1 MLFHKFPF
9 KCAVVEPYV
18 STASTMFLTF
28 CISSLEEG
36 GLLNSLGLV
45 YVMRSGCWED
55 THTSSLW
62 RSTRTGWGVATWYVN
77 HIYIPLRLS
86 KWYINTRARETA
98 LLVTE
103 LGWCWGVC
111 KCYMLQNFHVGL
123 QVRPGSPTP
132 TKSWIESLEICIESC
147 SFSFLRIGQKSTC
160 HHRGWAL
167 AFPVPALVSV
177 YLSLA
182 SVSPSLSR
190 TPSW

>member
-98 LLVTE
+98 LLVTV
-103 LGWCWGVC
+103 LGWCWGVSC
-111 KCYMLQNFHVGL
+111 IRYMLQNFHVG
-123 QVRPGSPTP
+123 GSRSVQAPLP
-132 TKSWIESLEICIESC
+132 RVESNLWRHALRAQ
-147 SFSFLRIGQKSTC
+147 SFLFLRIGQKSHR
-160 HHRGWAL
+160 HHT
-167 AFPVPALVSV
+167 
-177 YLSLA
+177 Y
-182 SVSPSLSR
+182 
-190 TPSW
+190 